1 MISASQCEILNS
13 RYVSI
18 EFRLSLDYVST
29 LAQGIPITEFPF
41 LHSKILNDR
50 YVSIELKYY
59 FPTVLTI

>member
-1 MISASQCEILNS
+1 MISALQSSILNG

-29 LAQGIPITEFPF
+29 LVQGIPITEFLF

-50 YVSIELKYY
+50 YVSIELRYY
-59 FPTVLTI
+59 FPAVLTI